1 MKNLI
6 IVIHILLT
14 LLLVGCADKGVYVG
28 EKKDGKRHGQGKFKW
43 SDGDKYVGEF
53 KDGKQDGQGTYT
65 HSDGRKYV
73 GEWKDGKKHGY
84 GTLTYLNGE
93 KYYGEFK
100 DGKRNG
106 QGTLTKPNGDKYV
119 GEFKDG
125 KQDGQGTYT
134 HSDGKKYV
142 GEWKDGYKTGQG
154 TFSTTFGFNFKY
166 NIHSSLR
173 NDWVNEFNLVMN
185 NLDKVI
191 PVKPTNYFCSLD
203 IYLWNSS
210 ADKPFKNKIGNA
222 TGMRFSMSEYGIFIV
237 LEIPPDEFKYNRQF
251 SYSNF
256 RTISV
261 IPHEYF
267 HAFQFSLSNNFFD
280 IKWLVEGAAAS
291 FESLYT
297 QQYYNKNHFKWAQ
310 NKVHIA
316 VVNNPEIFESYDES
330 REEDKNYS
338 SSVFMV
344 LALVKELKKL
354 DFTEEK
360 AFKLIFNDFRRKNPS
375 KDNWK
380 KVFQEVF
387 NITLENFYLSLKN
400 YTNDINSVLPSES
413 LKLENIFPPPPP
425 PPPPKSDT
433 SSPVVKVSGYTSSNA
448 SATSNLFVLKEVTSE
463 FSVGD
468 IVTFGDS
475 KKEYEIREAKVLKKS
490 ESGNIQGIVLY
501 KGYEFKISPGSG
513 NIHGIVI
520 KGAVGFVI
528 SPGIKVSVVRCF
540 AVDSYPER
548 CNLGR

>member
-6 IVIHILLT
+6 IVIHFLLT

-28 EKKDGKRHGQGKFKW
+28 EKKDGKRHGQGTLTF
-43 SDGDKYVGEF
+43 SDGSSYEGEYRNDKRHGQGTLTKPNGDKYVGEF
-53 KDGKQDGQGTYT
+53 KDGEMTGQGTYT
-65 HSDGRKYV
+65 HSDGSSYE

-106 QGTLTKPNGDKYV
+106 QGTSTWSGGSMFV
-119 GEFKDG
+119 GEWKDD
-125 KQDGQGTYT
+125 KKDGQGTYT
-134 HSDGKKYV
+134 YSDGRKYV
-142 GEWKDGYKTGQG
+142 GEWKDGYRTGQG

-166 NIHSSLR
+166 NIHSSLS

-191 PVKPTNYFCSLD
+191 PVKPTNFSSLD
-203 IYLWNSS
+203 IYTWNSS

-222 TGMRFSMSEYGIFIV
+222 TGASVSRNEYGLFIV
-237 LEIPPDEFKYNRQF
+237 LEIPADEFKYNRQF
-251 SYSNF
+251 SYSHF
-256 RTISV
+256 RNIHRYSV

-267 HAFQFSLSNNFFD
+267 HAFQWSLSKNFYDGKFK
-280 IKWLVEGAAAS
+280 IKWLTEGAAAS

-297 QQYYNKNHFKWAQ
+297 QQYYNINHFKWAQ

-316 VVNNPEIFESYDES
+316 VVNNPEIFESIEYDYIYS
-330 REEDKNYS
+330 KSIDKNYS

-360 AFKLIFNDFRRKNPS
+360 AFKLIFNDFWRKNPS

-387 NITLENFYLSLKN
+387 NISLENFYLSLKN
-400 YTNDINSVLPSES
+400 YTNDISSVLPSKS
-413 LKLENIFPPPPP
+413 LKLENIF
-425 PPPPKSDT
+425 
-433 SSPVVKVSGYTSSNA
+433 SG
-448 SATSNLFVLKEVTSE
+448 
-463 FSVGD
+463 
-468 IVTFGDS
+468 
-475 KKEYEIREAKVLKKS
+475 
-490 ESGNIQGIVLY
+490 
-501 KGYEFKISPGSG
+501 
-513 NIHGIVI
+513 
-520 KGAVGFVI
+520 
-528 SPGIKVSVVRCF
+528 
-540 AVDSYPER
+540 
-548 CNLGR
+548 

>member
-43 SDGDKYVGEF
+43 SD
-53 KDGKQDGQGTYT
+53 
-65 HSDGRKYV
+65 
-73 GEWKDGKKHGY
+73 
-84 GTLTYLNGE
+84 
-93 KYYGEFK
+93 
-100 DGKRNG
+100 
-106 QGTLTKPNGDKYV
+106 GDKYV

-360 AFKLIFNDFRRKNPS
+360 AFKLILNDFWRKNPS

-400 YTNDINSVLPSES
+400 
-413 LKLENIFPPPPP
+413 
-425 PPPPKSDT
+425 DT

-513 NIHGIVI
+513 NIQGIVI

-528 SPGIKVSVVRCF
+528 SPGIKVSVVRCSTL
-540 AVDSYPER
+540 DSYPER

>member
-6 IVIHILLT
+6 IVIHIFST

-53 KDGKQDGQGTYT
+53 KDGKR
-65 HSDGRKYV
+65 H
-73 GEWKDGKKHGY
+73 
-84 GTLTYLNGE
+84 
-93 KYYGEFK
+93 
-100 DGKRNG
+100 G

-125 KQDGQGTYT
+125 EMTSQGTYT
-134 HSDGKKYV
+134 HSDGSSYE
-142 GEWKDGYKTGQG
+142 GEWKDGYRTGQG
-154 TFSTTFGFNFKY
+154 AFFTTFGFIFEY
-166 NIHSSLR
+166 NIHSSLPK
-173 NDWVNEFNLVMN
+173 DWVNEFYLVMT

-191 PVKPTNYFCSLD
+191 PVKPTKGNIINSSNFGSLD
-203 IYLWNSS
+203 IYTWNSS
-210 ADKPFKNKIGNA
+210 TDKPFKNKIGNS
-222 TGMRFSMSEYGIFIV
+222 TGAFFSSNERGRYVV
-237 LEIPPDEFKYNRQF
+237 LEIPADEFKYNQIHR
-251 SYSNF
+251 Y
-256 RTISV
+256 SV

-360 AFKLIFNDFRRKNPS
+360 AFKLIFNDFWRKNPS

-400 YTNDINSVLPSES
+400 YTNDISSVLPSKS
-413 LKLENIFPPPPP
+413 LKLENIF
-425 PPPPKSDT
+425 
-433 SSPVVKVSGYTSSNA
+433 SG
-448 SATSNLFVLKEVTSE
+448 
-463 FSVGD
+463 
-468 IVTFGDS
+468 
-475 KKEYEIREAKVLKKS
+475 
-490 ESGNIQGIVLY
+490 
-501 KGYEFKISPGSG
+501 
-513 NIHGIVI
+513 
-520 KGAVGFVI
+520 
-528 SPGIKVSVVRCF
+528 
-540 AVDSYPER
+540 
-548 CNLGR
+548 

>member
-43 SDGDKYVGEF
+43 SDGDKYV
-53 KDGKQDGQGTYT
+53 
-65 HSDGRKYV
+65 
-73 GEWKDGKKHGY
+73 
-84 GTLTYLNGE
+84 
-93 KYYGEFK
+93 GEFK

-166 NIHSSLR
+166 NIHSSLPK
-173 NDWVNEFNLVMN
+173 DWVNEFYLIMN

-191 PVKPTNYFCSLD
+191 PLKPTNYYSSLD
-203 IYLWNSS
+203 IYTWNSS

-222 TGMRFSMSEYGIFIV
+222 TGMQFFASISVNEYGIVQSIQNLFIV
-237 LEIPPDEFKYNRQF
+237 LEIPADEFKYNPQF
-251 SYSNF
+251 HYSQNLNIH
-256 RTISV
+256 RYSV

-267 HAFQFSLSNNFFD
+267 HAFQMSLSKNFYDGKFK
-280 IKWLVEGAAAS
+280 IKWLSEGAAS
-291 FESLYT
+291 TIESLYT
-297 QQYYNKNHFKWAQ
+297 QQYYSINYFKGDQ
-310 NKVHIA
+310 KHVNIA
-316 VVNNPEIFESYDES
+316 VVNNPEIFESYRLS
-330 REEDKNYS
+330 GEEDMNYS

-354 DFTEEK
+354 DITEEK
-360 AFKLIFNDFRRKNPS
+360 AFKLIFNDFWRKNPS

-387 NITLENFYLSLKN
+387 NITLEDFYLSLKN
-400 YTNDINSVLPSES
+400 YTSDMSSVLPSKS
-413 LKLENIFPPPPP
+413 LKLENIF
-425 PPPPKSDT
+425 
-433 SSPVVKVSGYTSSNA
+433 SN
-448 SATSNLFVLKEVTSE
+448 
-463 FSVGD
+463 
-468 IVTFGDS
+468 
-475 KKEYEIREAKVLKKS
+475 
-490 ESGNIQGIVLY
+490 
-501 KGYEFKISPGSG
+501 
-513 NIHGIVI
+513 
-520 KGAVGFVI
+520 
-528 SPGIKVSVVRCF
+528 
-540 AVDSYPER
+540 
-548 CNLGR
+548 